1 MEKTHKS
8 RRKLI
13 KTLVLAMVSLPLL
26 GKFLIPRT
34 QRKKGIFRVKKTDIP
49 GGGALV
55 FGEKKIAV
63 IKTSR
68 NVYALNLTCTHL
80 GCTVN
85 ATPKGFACPCHG
97 SVFNTLGEV
106 IKGPADLSLKKLSVE
121 EQGDDVLIV
130 MTS

>member
-1 MEKTHKS
+1 MEKTHKG

-13 KTLVLAMVSLPLL
+13 KTLVLVLVSLPLL

-34 QRKKGIFRVKKTDIP
+34 KRKKGIFRVKKTDVP

-63 IKTSR
+63 IKDGKY
-68 NVYALNLTCTHL
+68 VYALNLTCTHL
-80 GCTVN
+80 GCTVD

-106 IKGPADLSLKKLSVE
+106 IKGPADHPLARVATE
-121 EQGDDVLIV
+121 EQNDDILIM

>member
-1 MEKTHKS
+1 MEKPHKG

-13 KTLVLAMVSLPLL
+13 KTLVLAMVSLPVL

-49 GGGALV
+49 GNGARV

-63 IKTSR
+63 IKDGR

-85 ATPKGFACPCHG
+85 TTPKGFACPCHG
-97 SVFNTLGEV
+97 SVFNTRGEV
-106 IKGPADLSLKKLSVE
+106 VKGPADHPLARVAIKEKN
-121 EQGDDVLIV
+121 DDILI
-130 MTS
+130 MNSS

>member
-1 MEKTHKS
+1 MEKPHKC

-13 KTLVLAMVSLPLL
+13 KTLVLGMVSLPVL

-34 QRKKGIFRVKKTDIP
+34 QPKKGIFRVKKTDIP
-49 GGGALV
+49 GNGALI

-63 IKTSR
+63 IQDGR

-85 ATPKGFACPCHG
+85 TTPKGFACPCHG
-97 SVFNTLGEV
+97 SVFTPRGDV
-106 IKGPADLSLKKLSVE
+106 VKGPADRSLKQLSVE
-121 EQGDDVLIV
+121 EQGNDILI
-130 MTS
+130 MTTT

>member
-1 MEKTHKS
+1 MEKPHKG

-13 KTLVLAMVSLPLL
+13 KTLVLAMVALPVL

-34 QRKKGIFRVKKTDIP
+34 PRKKGIFRVKKTDIP
-49 GGGALV
+49 GNGARV

-63 IKTSR
+63 IQDGR

-85 ATPKGFACPCHG
+85 TTSKGFACPCHG
-97 SVFNTLGEV
+97 SVFNALGEV
-106 IKGPADLSLKKLSVE
+106 IKGPADRPLARVAIE
-121 EQGDDVLIV
+121 EQNDDILI
-130 MTS
+130 MTTS